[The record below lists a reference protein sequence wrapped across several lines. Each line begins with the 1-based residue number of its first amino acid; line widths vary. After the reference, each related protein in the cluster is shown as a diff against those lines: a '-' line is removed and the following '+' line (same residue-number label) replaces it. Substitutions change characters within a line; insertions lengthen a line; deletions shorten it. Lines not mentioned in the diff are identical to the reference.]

1 MLLGHFQ
8 ILRIMM
14 YSILIGSYARGDY
27 NANSDC
33 DVVLINNDE
42 SNFDKNILSISN
54 KELIN
59 FISYDN
65 SQFKSLY
72 DSGSLFIYHV
82 LNEGIVL
89 DGDIDSFTELRKKF
103 NVQEKFTDELNKIHQ
118 TTQLLS
124 EIEIFGGKYLT
135 PLVNAFTE
143 LKNACIFYLAHHCE
157 YEFNKELCFDKA
169 LSRLGYNTSIK
180 QIKAFYDYSIRNID
194 LDLPFNPNDK
204 KISSPLLLESNKIV
218 RDMYY
223 ACC

>member
-72 DSGSLFIYHV
+72 DSGSLFITFLMKV
-82 LNEGIVL
+82 LYWMGI
-89 DGDIDSFTELRKKF
+89 
-103 NVQEKFTDELNKIHQ
+103 
-118 TTQLLS
+118 
-124 EIEIFGGKYLT
+124 
-135 PLVNAFTE
+135 
-143 LKNACIFYLAHHCE
+143 
-157 YEFNKELCFDKA
+157 
-169 LSRLGYNTSIK
+169 
-180 QIKAFYDYSIRNID
+180 
-194 LDLPFNPNDK
+194 
-204 KISSPLLLESNKIV
+204 
-218 RDMYY
+218 
-223 ACC
+223 